1 MWFIVDKGCGTVILT
16 IDIGNMNLLMGGYE
30 GKELRFTAR
39 CASDRNKTGDE
50 YVLLIRDLLGMYKV
64 ASADIEGAILSS
76 VVPSLT
82 TIVSN
87 ALERLIGKRIL
98 VVGSG
103 IKTGLNIRIDDPGQL
118 GSDMVV
124 NAVAALEKYPKPIAI
139 FDMETATTMSVINK
153 DGAYVGGA
161 LIPGLR
167 VSVDAMS
174 ASAAQLP
181 YITLTPPSKLIC
193 SSTVSCMQSG
203 AVYGCAAMIDGLTAG
218 VEEELGEPVTVVIT
232 GGASPLVA
240 PYCRRKIHLDES
252 LQLDGLRIIYEKNT
266 VKRKRNK

>member
-1 MWFIVDKGCGTVILT
+1 MILT

-30 GKELRFTAR
+30 GKKLCFTAR

-50 YVLLIRDLLGMYKV
+50 YVLLIRDLLGMYEV
-64 ASADIEGAILSS
+64 SSADIEGAILSS

-103 IKTGLNIRIDDPGQL
+103 LKTGLNIRIDDPGQL

-232 GGASPLVA
+232 GGASPLIA
-240 PYCRRKIHLDES
+240 PYCRRKIHLDEA

-266 VKRKRNK
+266 VKRKKNK